1 MEKTKLK
8 TRTLAI
14 IKPDAVASGHTGKII
29 SRITNE
35 GFSILGSKQIK
46 MNLSQAEGFYEIHQ
60 GKPFFEEL
68 TQFMSSGTC
77 VVLALEKENAVREWR
92 NVIGATNPD
101 EADEGTIRKLYAKDL
116 GQNAVHGSDSA
127 ENGQK
132 EIAYFFAKFELI
144 FN

>member
-1 MEKTKLK
+1 MK

-46 MNLSQAEGFYEIHQ
+46 MNLSQAEGFYEIHR

-68 TQFMSSGTC
+68 TQFMSSGSC
-77 VVLALEKENAVREWR
+77 IVLALEKENAVEEWR
-92 NVIGATNPD
+92 NVIGATNPE
-101 EADEGTIRKLYAKDL
+101 EADEGTIRRLYAKDL
-116 GQNAVHGSDSA
+116 GQNAVHGSDSI

-132 EIAYFFAKFELI
+132 EIAYFFAEFELI
-144 FN
+144 LN

>member
-1 MEKTKLK
+1 LEKTKLK

-46 MNLSQAEGFYEIHQ
+46 MNLSQAEGFYEIHR

-132 EIAYFFAKFELI
+132 EIAYFFGEIELTL
-144 FN
+144 N